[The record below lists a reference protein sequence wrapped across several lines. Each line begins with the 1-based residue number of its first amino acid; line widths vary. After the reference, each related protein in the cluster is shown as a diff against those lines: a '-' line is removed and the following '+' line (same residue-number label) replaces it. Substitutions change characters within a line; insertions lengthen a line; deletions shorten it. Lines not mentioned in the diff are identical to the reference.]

1 MKNANEEVLFI
12 VKSLLKNELDVYDS
26 EIDEKLISLMLV
38 LILKGS
44 IKNVIKL

>member
-44 IKNVIKL
+44 IKSVIKL